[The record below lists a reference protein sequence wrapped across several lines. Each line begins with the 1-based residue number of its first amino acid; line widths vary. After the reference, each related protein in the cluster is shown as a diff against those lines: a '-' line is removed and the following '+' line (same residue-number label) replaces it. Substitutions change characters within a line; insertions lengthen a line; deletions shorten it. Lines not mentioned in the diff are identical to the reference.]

1 MSGVAAA
8 IAGSAVLGAVV
19 ANNNKSEASY
29 VPPSASQEQISKL
42 LKQYLQTYGGQMT
55 GRAPVP
61 TYTGQLT
68 AGLSPLQTQSISNIS
83 GLQNLGQS
91 NDVLSQIMNMVS
103 GKNFDPS
110 YMRNAYQTG
119 VEDPLKR
126 TFTETTMPALNSA
139 YSKAGLF
146 YGSDR
151 GEATRK
157 EAQTLMDALS
167 MGRSNLESNI
177 YTAGL
182 ANQQQGISDFSTWLS
197 DQGGLSQLG
206 MLGGLQE
213 QQTEQAKLTA
223 DYNQWLRTQAG
234 SMPTDQLLQAI
245 LGMYSGTAKQAIVK
259 PANTS
264 TQDMLGNLLM
274 AFAMYKGGKD

>member
-8 IAGSAVLGAVV
+8 IAGSAILGAVT
-19 ANNNKSEASY
+19 AKKNRSEVSY
-29 VPPSASQEQISKL
+29 VPESALQTQISEL

-55 GRAPVP
+55 GRTPVP

-157 EAQTLMDALS
+157 ESQTLMDALS

-245 LGMYSGTAKQAIVK
+245 LGMYPGTAQQSIVK
-259 PANTS
+259 PADTS

-274 AFAMYKGGKD
+274 AFAMYKGGKT